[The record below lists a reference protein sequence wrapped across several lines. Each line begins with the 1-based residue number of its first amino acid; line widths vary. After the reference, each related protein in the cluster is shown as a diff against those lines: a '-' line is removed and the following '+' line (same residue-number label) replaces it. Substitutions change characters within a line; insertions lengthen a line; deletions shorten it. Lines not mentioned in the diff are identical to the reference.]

1 MKLLIYLRIL
11 ISYLDIREIKNERN
25 AEKIIG
31 LNDEH

>member
-11 ISYLDIREIKNERN
+11 ISYLNVREIKNDRN

-31 LNDEH
+31 V